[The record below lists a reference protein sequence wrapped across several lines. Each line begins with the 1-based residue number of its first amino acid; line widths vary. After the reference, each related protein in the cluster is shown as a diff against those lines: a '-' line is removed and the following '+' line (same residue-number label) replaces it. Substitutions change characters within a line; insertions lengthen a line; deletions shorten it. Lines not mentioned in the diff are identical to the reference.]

1 MDPRP
6 TTADRL
12 TPLRLLV
19 AVGLGLLGGFFIWV
33 ATPYVDIVI
42 NCNAHAADM
51 CDGYLPKGA
60 MFVLLLTVLMLNPL
74 LLRAHPRWALNK
86 RQVALVLGIALVA
99 SSVPGDGLL
108 RRLPYQL
115 VGVPLQANADRQK
128 ADVYASL
135 KLPPSLFPDRI
146 EYGHEPTACSYFVQE
161 LPPRDPRDPSG
172 PKVPLPWRAWLG
184 PALAWATFLGC
195 AWMLMIGMAQIV
207 LPQWQRNERLPFPLL
222 TLQDTLIQSPEGGS
236 CYAPIFR
243 NRLFW
248 VAAILVLVLTGLD
261 QLQAYMPGRIPA
273 IPLSWD
279 LSRCFTDVPLSYL
292 PTHIKAN
299 GIFFVIIGVAFVMPA
314 RISLSLWFFVV
325 AYAVYGMLGT
335 AYFPPF
341 DGRSVQS
348 QQSGAMLALTAAVLW
363 LGRRQWGRVFGLL
376 WRRPAD
382 EEDRMLRQA
391 AWLFLGGAAGMVAW
405 LVWAGMSAGWAVLF
419 VAGVFMISL
428 LIARVVAETGMPNI
442 RLPSPDGLMAFAPAS
457 WLSAGTLYFWPLL
470 GQLFADG
477 SIASPAALGTH
488 ALAVDA
494 ERTPRQRGRVGLLF
508 VAVLLVSLL
517 VCGAVHL
524 YGNYHHSVT
533 MDGQESP
540 LNPWWFSR
548 MNWALPRILDLQAGA
563 QPLASSPEQLGH
575 VALGAALAGAL
586 EWASLSFPTWGLHP
600 LGLLTADSWDVT
612 RCWVSLLIG
621 WLFKTLV
628 LRYGGSGL
636 YRKAMPVFLGL
647 IVGDVIHL
655 VFWGLLPAVLV
666 FVAPGWLP

>member
-1 MDPRP
+1 MHERP
-6 TTADRL
+6 PNHDLL
-12 TPLRLLV
+12 TPLRLAAAIV
-19 AVGLGLLGGFFIWV
+19 LGLLGGLFIWV

-42 NCNAHAADM
+42 NCNAHAADLS
-51 CDGYLPKGA
+51 DGYLPKGA
-60 MFVLLLTVLMLNPL
+60 MFVLLLAVLVLNPL
-74 LLRAHPRWALNK
+74 LLRLRPQWALNK
-86 RQVALVLGIALVA
+86 RQMALMLGIALIA

-128 ADVYASL
+128 AAVYAKL
-135 KLPPSLFPDRI
+135 NLPPSLFPDRI
-146 EYGHEPTACSYFVQE
+146 EYGREPTACTYFVQE
-161 LPPRDPRDPSG
+161 LPPRDPHNPAG

-184 PALAWATFLGC
+184 PALAWGSFLGC

-222 TLQDTLIQSPEGGS
+222 TLQDTLIQSPGS
-236 CYAPIFR
+236 GTSYAPIFR

-248 VAAILVLVLTGLD
+248 VAAALVLVLTGMD
-261 QLQAYMPGRIPA
+261 RLQAYLPGRIPA

-279 LSRCFTDVPLSYL
+279 LSRCFTDVPFNYL
-292 PTHIKAN
+292 PEHIKAS

-325 AYAVYGMLGT
+325 AYAVYRMVGT

-341 DGRSVQS
+341 DDRVIES
-348 QQSGAMLALTAAVLW
+348 QQSGAMVALTVAVLW
-363 LGRRQWGRVFGLL
+363 LGRKQWARVFGLL
-376 WRRPAD
+376 WRRAAD
-382 EEDRMLRQA
+382 EEDRMLRRA
-391 AWLFLGGAAGMVAW
+391 AVMFLAGAAGMVAW

-442 RLPSPDGLMAFAPAS
+442 RLPSPDGLMAFAPNS
-457 WLSAGTLYFWPLL
+457 WLSAGTLYFWPLM

-488 ALAVDA
+488 ALAIDA
-494 ERTPRQRGRVGLLF
+494 ENTPRQRGRAGVLF
-508 VAVLLVSLL
+508 VVVMLLSLL
-517 VCGAVHL
+517 ICGAVHL

-533 MDGQESP
+533 MDGRESP
-540 LNPWWFSR
+540 LNPFWFSR

-563 QPLASSPEQLGH
+563 QPLASTPAHFGH
-575 VALGAALAGAL
+575 VAFGAGLAGTL

-600 LGLLTADSWDVT
+600 LGLLVSDSWDVT

-621 WLFKTLV
+621 WMLKTLV

-666 FVAPGWLP
+666 LVAPRWLP

>member
-1 MDPRP
+1 MHERP
-6 TTADRL
+6 PNSDRL
-12 TPLRLLV
+12 TPVRLAA
-19 AVGLGLLGGFFIWV
+19 AVILGLLGGLFIWV

-42 NCNAHAADM
+42 NCNAHAADLS
-51 CDGYLPKGA
+51 DGYLPKGA
-60 MFVLLLTVLMLNPL
+60 MFVLLLTVLVLNPL
-74 LLRAHPRWALNK
+74 LLRLRPQWALNK
-86 RQVALVLGIALVA
+86 RQMALMLGIALIS

-115 VGVPLQANADRQK
+115 VGVPLQANTDQQK
-128 ADVYASL
+128 AAVYAKL
-135 KLPPSLFPDRI
+135 NLPPALFPDRI
-146 EYGHEPTACSYFVQE
+146 EYGREPTACTYFVQE
-161 LPPRDPRDPSG
+161 LPPLDPRNPAG
-172 PKVPLPWRAWLG
+172 PKLPLPWRAWLG
-184 PALAWATFLGC
+184 PALAWGSFLGC

-222 TLQDTLIQSPEGGS
+222 TLQETLIQSPGS
-236 CYAPIFR
+236 GASYAPIFR

-248 VAAILVLVLTGLD
+248 AAAALVLVLTGLD
-261 QLQAYMPGRIPA
+261 RLQTYLPGRIPA

-279 LSRCFTDVPLSYL
+279 LSRCFTDVPFNYL
-292 PTHIKAN
+292 PEHIKASS
-299 GIFFVIIGVAFVMPA
+299 IFFVIIGVAFVMPA

-325 AYAVYGMLGT
+325 AYAVYQMVGT

-341 DGRSVQS
+341 DYRVIES
-348 QQSGAMLALTAAVLW
+348 QQSGAMVALAVAVLW
-363 LGRRQWGRVFGLL
+363 LGRKQWARVFRLL
-376 WRRPAD
+376 WRRAAD
-382 EEDRMLRQA
+382 EEDRMLRRA
-391 AWLFLGGAAGMVAW
+391 AVMFLAGAAGMVAW

-442 RLPSPDGLMAFAPAS
+442 RLPSPDGLMSFAPNS
-457 WLSAGTLYFWPLL
+457 WLSAGTLYFWPLM

-488 ALAVDA
+488 ALAIDT
-494 ERTPRQRGRVGLLF
+494 ENTPRQRGRAGLLF
-508 VAVLLVSLL
+508 VGVLLLSLL

-533 MDGQESP
+533 MDGRESP
-540 LNPWWFSR
+540 LNPFWFSR
-548 MNWALPRILDLQAGA
+548 MNWALPRILDLQAGG
-563 QPLASSPEQLGH
+563 QPLASAPAQFGH
-575 VALGAALAGAL
+575 VAFGAGLAGTL

-600 LGLLTADSWDVT
+600 LGLLVSDSWDVT
-612 RCWVSLLIG
+612 RCWVSLFIG
-621 WLFKTLV
+621 WLLKTLV

-636 YRKAMPVFLGL
+636 FRKAMPVFLGL

-666 FVAPGWLP
+666 LVAPRWLP